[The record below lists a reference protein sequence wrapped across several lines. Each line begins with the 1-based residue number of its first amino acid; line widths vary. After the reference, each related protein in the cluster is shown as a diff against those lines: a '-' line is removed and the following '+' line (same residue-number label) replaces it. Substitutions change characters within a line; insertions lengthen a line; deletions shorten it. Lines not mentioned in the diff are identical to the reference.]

1 MVSRIIYTEKDQG
14 LPKFSLAY
22 LQVFDRNWKELDNVE
37 LIVPDPENISTT
49 NNKTKQNLMDIN
61 QYYTQQSPLSQ
72 YIIILNKQVEDFMEL
87 KIKIVLIKTRHGYE
101 EPVLIYNS
109 HHRKI
114 LENILIMIKKE
125 NKF

>member
-49 NNKTKQNLMDIN
+49 TTKKTKQNLMDIN

-87 KIKIVLIKTRHGYE
+87 KIQEL
-101 EPVLIYNS
+101 S
-109 HHRKI
+109 
-114 LENILIMIKKE
+114 
-125 NKF
+125 

>member
-37 LIVPDPENISTT
+37 LIVPDPENISQRT
-49 NNKTKQNLMDIN
+49 TKQNKNLMDIN

-87 KIKIVLIKTRHGYE
+87 KIQEL
-101 EPVLIYNS
+101 S
-109 HHRKI
+109 
-114 LENILIMIKKE
+114 
-125 NKF
+125 

>member
-49 NNKTKQNLMDIN
+49 TTKQN
-61 QYYTQQSPLSQ
+61 
-72 YIIILNKQVEDFMEL
+72 
-87 KIKIVLIKTRHGYE
+87 KT
-101 EPVLIYNS
+101 LWI
-109 HHRKI
+109 
-114 LENILIMIKKE
+114 
-125 NKF
+125 